1 MTQSF
6 DCIPA
11 SSIRDLHADTDMDN
25 ANPLSVSF
33 LVHRGDAVGVMCP
46 LLGEPFPSLVTAV
59 SLAELV
65 TVPASSI
72 R

>member
-1 MTQSF
+1 
-6 DCIPA
+6 
-11 SSIRDLHADTDMDN
+11 MDN
-25 ANPLSVSF
+25 ANPFSVSF
-33 LVHRGDAVGVMCP
+33 LHHRGDAVGAMCP